1 MSDSQIANSD
11 EPRGDAARPLVTEP
25 FHTNELPPTPQ
36 RDRRL
41 PATLWVEAPISLL
54 TLGTDLGYDLVVYKR
69 RIGRWLLWRTGP
81 AVGAAA
87 RYMAIDDADL
97 ARQFTFTL
105 NELGDGTGVGADGL
119 TYARFRSWKESLRDN

>member
-1 MSDSQIANSD
+1 MTDSYLTDDA

-25 FHTNELPPTPQ
+25 FHTNDLPPTPQ

-41 PATLWVEAPISLL
+41 PATLWVESPLSLVN
-54 TLGTDLGYDLVVYKR
+54 LGTDLGYDLVVYKR

-87 RYMAIDDADL
+87 RYMALDDADL
-97 ARQFTFTL
+97 LRQFTFTL
-105 NELGDGTGVGADGL
+105 DEHGDGTGLGPDGQ